1 MGVQLKRAAFMMEI
15 GVVRD
20 SGELK
25 GGQVEIYTSS
35 VYHAEAFSN
44 LIAMESKT
52 GLLAFSNSYQA
63 VQSKTGPLIIL
74 NVPVVGTS

>member
-1 MGVQLKRAAFMMEI
+1 MGVQLKRAAFRMEI

-44 LIAMESKT
+44 SIAVET
-52 GLLAFSNSYQA
+52 FSQKLSQ
-63 VQSKTGPLIIL
+63 L
-74 NVPVVGTS
+74 